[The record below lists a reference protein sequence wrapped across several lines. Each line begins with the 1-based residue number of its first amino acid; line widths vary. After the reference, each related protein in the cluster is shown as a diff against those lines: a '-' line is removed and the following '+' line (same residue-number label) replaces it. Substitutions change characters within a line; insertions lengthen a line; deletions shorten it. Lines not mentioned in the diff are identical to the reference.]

1 MYQRIRIMT
10 QIGLRAALN
19 ERTTTQLAEL
29 FRAFSDANRVRLI
42 AALLDGERSVMDLAD
57 EVGLSES
64 ATSHHMRGLRLL
76 QLVRTRK
83 EGRQVFYRLDDDHVA
98 TLFKQG
104 LNHVQHG

>member
-1 MYQRIRIMT
+1 MS

-19 ERTTTQLAEL
+19 ERTATQLAEL
-29 FRAFSDANRVRLI
+29 FRAFSDANRVRLM

-57 EVGLSES
+57 EVGISES

-76 QLVRTRK
+76 HLVRTRR

-98 TLFKQG
+98 TLFRQG